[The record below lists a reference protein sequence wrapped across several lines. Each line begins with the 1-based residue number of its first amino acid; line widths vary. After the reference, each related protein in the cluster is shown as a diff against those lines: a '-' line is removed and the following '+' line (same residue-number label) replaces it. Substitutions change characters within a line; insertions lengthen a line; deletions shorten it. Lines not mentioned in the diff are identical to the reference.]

1 MQVAQLRFAWDM
13 VEDDGDFLSV
23 GPGSSSSS
31 LRVSWPENQP
41 SFFHSG
47 LGIACIQAARVP
59 IVDPHVTLGPFPAD
73 DWDAGRV

>member
-47 LGIACIQAARVP
+47 LGIACI
-59 IVDPHVTLGPFPAD
+59 
-73 DWDAGRV
+73 